1 MSGSDDRQ
9 DASACDLVMS
19 LAEPVKLAEGQV
31 AASAAVLVRA
41 FAGRLRTLRI
51 RAVLVSAGLTV
62 LREEHEEVD

>member
-1 MSGSDDRQ
+1 
-9 DASACDLVMS
+9 MS

-41 FAGRLRTLRI
+41 FARRLRSLRI

-62 LREEHEEVD
+62 LREEHEEDD